1 MIMMIMSDRQ
11 RTMPLIGTVVEFQW
25 TNPYIF
31 MLVNGSVDMDDEP
44 AV

>member
-1 MIMMIMSDRQ
+1 MIMSDRQ
-11 RTMPLIGTVVEFQW
+11 RTIGTVVEFQW

-31 MLVNGSVDMDDEP
+31 VLVNGSVDMDDEP